1 MSCLV
6 CSKLQEEIALSN
18 REAEYIV
25 LSKLI
30 RNVIHFM
37 SPMKEILF
45 IFDINL
51 MKPEIYY
58 KCFKDNRSCIDT
70 TQSFKMRTKAEEFFE
85 EFLGQEASLWEHVH
99 DSPDFN
105 VDATILGGFVAEI
118 VEFNDLL
125 WGVVQLEEEVF
136 VSFHWSV
143 EVEVRDVNGHKFCA
157 GRRYDAAEQD
167 LDDDQFCR
175 WGTNFFGVVNFISA
189 YGESCLVG

>member
-1 MSCLV
+1 MGLPDVKCRLSTCGIVYNMDKEKVIKCYVDNNFASGWDQSYDDNTYNGMSCLV

-30 RNVIHFM
+30 RNVINFM

-51 MKPEIYY
+51 MNPEIYY
-58 KCFKDNRSCIDT
+58 KCFKDNQSCIDT

-105 VDATILGGFVAEI
+105 VDATILGGLVAEV
-118 VEFNDLL
+118 VELNDLL
-125 WGVVQLEEEVF
+125 WGVV
-136 VSFHWSV
+136 
-143 EVEVRDVNGHKFCA
+143 
-157 GRRYDAAEQD
+157 
-167 LDDDQFCR
+167 
-175 WGTNFFGVVNFISA
+175 
-189 YGESCLVG
+189 